1 MKQPFKYLIIHCT
14 ATREGQNVTPDDI
27 VRWHTSPP
35 PSGRGWSRVG
45 YSDMIL
51 LDGQRRSFVKHNG
64 DRWIDDAEITN
75 GVKGINAISRHVVYV
90 GGLSKDGSRIKNTL
104 NHMQSQTLAEI
115 IKEVLTYQPDVLI
128 AGHNQ
133 FSNKGCPSFWV
144 PSYLETLWIPKKNIY
159 TKDPFH
165 YEPML

>member
-14 ATREGQNVTPDDI
+14 ATREGQYVTPDDI

-35 PSGRGWSRVG
+35 PSGRGWKRVG

-51 LDGQRRSFVKHNG
+51 LDGGRRSFVKHNG

-75 GVKGINAISRHVVYV
+75 GVKGMNGISRHVVYV

-104 NHMQSQTLAEI
+104 NNAQSQTLAEI

-133 FSNKGCPSFWV
+133 FDNKACPSFWV

>member
-104 NHMQSQTLAEI
+104 NHLQSQTLAEI

>member
-64 DRWIDDAEITN
+64 DRWIDPEEITN
-75 GVKGINAISRHVVYV
+75 GAKGINAISRHVVYV
-90 GGLSKDGSRIKNTL
+90 GGLSKDGGRIKNTL
-104 NHMQSQTLAEI
+104 NHLQSQTLAEI

-144 PSYLETLWIPKKNIY
+144 PHYLETLWIPKKNIY
-159 TKDPFH
+159 TKDPFG